1 MLLIGFVSSTGGLDL
16 HRMSLNRRS
25 AWVPF
30 PGIPDAEILIACDG
44 FEFRRADPSESSVY
58 LERRPI
64 GEKSEPVPFLQDGRT
79 TARSVTNVS
88 YAVVE
93 NGKDVAF
100 VVVLAG
106 RYDSADFANA
116 ILGWYPVARA

>member
-1 MLLIGFVSSTGGLDL
+1 MLLIGFVSSTSGLDL
-16 HRMSLNRRS
+16 HRMSVNRKLE
-25 AWVPF
+25 WIPF
-30 PGIPDAEILIACDG
+30 PGVPGAEIRITPDG
-44 FEFRRADPSESSVY
+44 FEFRRADPTESQVF

-64 GEKSEPVPFLQDGRT
+64 GEKTERVPFLEDGRT
-79 TARSVTNVS
+79 TARGVTNVS

-100 VVVLAG
+100 AMTLAG
-106 RYDSADFANA
+106 RYNSAGLADA